1 MGPPAAGLASLLLSS
16 WLWLA
21 SEGAAEG
28 PPVNFLYQVRA
39 ECFFSNGTGGTGG
52 EEPHVR
58 FLLRNIYDRQE
69 VDRFDSDLGRF
80 VALAPISEPDVER
93 WNKDPD
99 ALRSMMA
106 TVDICRHNY
115 GIFDPFSLRRKIQPK
130 MRITSDY
137 KAPSH
142 NTLLICFVD
151 SFFPAKIKIRWL
163 RNGKEEKGD
172 QVMTSGLIDNGDW
185 TYQMHEMLET
195 QPERGDVYACQVEH
209 DSFASPASIEWRP
222 QSDAA
227 KSKMWTGVV
236 GLVLGVVFVAAGLS
250 LYVKKGCTV
259 PRTTVGLME

>member
-1 MGPPAAGLASLLLSS
+1 MGPPAAGLACFLFCS
-16 WLWLA
+16 WLLLA
-21 SEGAAEG
+21 SEGASEG
-28 PPVNFLYQVRA
+28 PPVDFLYQEKG
-39 ECFFSNGTGGTGG
+39 ECFFSNGAGG
-52 EEPHVR
+52 EEPHVLFLQR
-58 FLLRNIYDRQE
+58 FIYDRQE
-69 VDRFDSDLGRF
+69 VARFDSDLGRY
-80 VALAPISEPDVER
+80 VALAPMVESNMDR
-93 WNKDPD
+93 WNRDPD
-99 ALRSMMA
+99 TLRSMM
-106 TVDICRHNY
+106 TNVDAFCRHNY
-115 GIFDPFSLRRKIQPK
+115 GIMEPFSLRRKIQPK

-151 SFFPAKIKIRWL
+151 SFFPAKIKIRWF

-222 QSDAA
+222 QSDSA

-250 LYVKKGCTV
+250 LYIWKGCAV

>member
-1 MGPPAAGLASLLLSS
+1 SAMTLP
-16 WLWLA
+16 
-21 SEGAAEG
+21 
-28 PPVNFLYQVRA
+28 R
-39 ECFFSNGTGGTGG
+39 
-52 EEPHVR
+52 
-58 FLLRNIYDRQE
+58 
-69 VDRFDSDLGRF
+69 GRC
-80 VALAPISEPDVER
+80 PDVLMFL
-93 WNKDPD
+93 P
-99 ALRSMMA
+99 
-106 TVDICRHNY
+106 
-115 GIFDPFSLRRKIQPK
+115 SLWEAFLMSSHGPK

-250 LYVKKGCTV
+250 LYVKKGEAHVCMCIWWEC
-259 PRTTVGLME
+259 VGTEGLHSHIILPEGECGPWCPSVLDCSSQHPPPQTLLGSLSGD